1 MADKLH
7 RPAAR
12 HPAARHSAAKGDSR
26 LPRFSFE
33 YFPPATPAAE
43 ERFRDTVQ
51 RLGALAP
58 DFVSVTYG
66 AGGTTQERTFKAID
80 WVRRETAQEPAA
92 HLTCVGADRA
102 KIDAIAEGYW
112 QAGVR
117 RLVALRGDP
126 PKGSSGYVPHP
137 QGYAYAAD
145 LVAGLKRVADFDI
158 SVAAFPEV
166 HPEARDAAAD
176 LDNLKRKI
184 DAGASRAITQFFFD
198 PDHYLRFVDRAR
210 AVGIKV
216 PIIPGILPI
225 VNFERTCQMAES
237 CKAAIPHW
245 LLDLYADLEDDNEVR
260 FPIAVSV
267 AVELCRYLMARGV
280 EEFHVYTLNR
290 ADLTAALCRLLRNDA
305 RAREIHIDEPLL
317 LAGGLS

>member
-1 MADKLH
+1 MADIIRKSAT
-7 RPAAR
+7 AAIN
-12 HPAARHSAAKGDSR
+12 PPKGASA

-33 YFPPATPAAE
+33 FFPPATPAAE
-43 ERFRDTVQ
+43 A
-51 RLGALAP
+51 RLRESAQKLAALQP

-80 WVRRETAQEPAA
+80 WVRRETDLEPAA
-92 HLTCVGADRA
+92 HLTCVGASRDQ
-102 KIDAIAEGYW
+102 IDAIARQYW
-112 QAGVR
+112 DAGVR
-117 RLVALRGDP
+117 RIVALRGDA
-126 PKGSSGYVPHP
+126 PKGSEGYEPHP
-137 QGYAYAAD
+137 EGYAYAAD

-158 SVAAFPEV
+158 SVSAYPEV

-198 PDHYLRFVDRAR
+198 PDDFLRFVDRAQ
-210 AVGIKV
+210 AAGITA

-225 VNFERTCQMAES
+225 VNFDRTRQMAES
-237 CKAAIPHW
+237 CKAAMPRW
-245 LLDLYADLEDDNEVR
+245 LIDLYRDLEEDAEVR
-260 FPIAVSV
+260 FPVAVSV
-267 AVELCRYLMARGV
+267 AVELCRYLTARGV
-280 EEFHVYTLNR
+280 EDFHIYTLNR

-305 RAREIHIDEPLL
+305 AARAFHVEEPML

>member
-1 MADKLH
+1 MTAPRRRSVTD
-7 RPAAR
+7 RSFAQ
-12 HPAARHSAAKGDSR
+12 KGHA

-43 ERFRDTVQ
+43 ERFRDTVL

-58 DFVSVTYG
+58 EFVSVTYG
-66 AGGTTQERTFKAID
+66 AGGTTQERTFKTID
-80 WVRRETAQEPAA
+80 WVRRETDQLPAA
-92 HLTCVGADRA
+92 HLTCVGASRA
-102 KIDAIAEGYW
+102 AIDAIAEGYW

-126 PKGSSGYVPHP
+126 PKGTSGYAPHP
-137 QGYAYAAD
+137 EGYAYAAD

-176 LDNLKRKI
+176 LDNLKRKL

-198 PDHYLRFVDRAR
+198 PDDYLRFVDRAR
-210 AVGIKV
+210 AAGIQA

-225 VNFERTCQMAES
+225 VNFERTCQMAGT
-237 CKAAIPHW
+237 CKAAIPQW
-245 LLDLYADLEDDNEVR
+245 LRDLYADLEDDNEVR
-260 FPIAVSV
+260 FPVAVSV
-267 AVELCRYLMARGV
+267 AAELCRYLMAHGV

-305 RAREIHIDEPLL
+305 GARAFHTEEPLRM
-317 LAGGLS
+317 AGGLS

>member
-1 MADKLH
+1 MTDSIH
-7 RPAAR
+7 RTAAKPR
-12 HPAARHSAAKGDSR
+12 TVTKGDSL

-43 ERFRDTVQ
+43 ERFRDTVV

-66 AGGTTQERTFKAID
+66 AGGTTQERTFRAID

-92 HLTCVGADRA
+92 HLTCVGASRA
-102 KIDAIAEGYW
+102 QIDAIAEKYW
-112 QAGVR
+112 ESGVR
-117 RLVALRGDP
+117 RIVAIRGDA
-126 PKGSSGYVPHP
+126 PKGSSGYQPHP
-137 QGYAYAAD
+137 EGYAYAAD

-158 SVAAFPEV
+158 SVSAYPEV

-198 PDHYLRFVDRAR
+198 PDDYLRFIDRAR
-210 AVGIKV
+210 AAGIRA
-216 PIIPGILPI
+216 PIVPGILPI
-225 VNFERTCQMAES
+225 VNFDRTRQMAES
-237 CKAAIPHW
+237 CKAAMPRW
-245 LLDLYADLEDDNEVR
+245 LIDLYAELEDDNEVR
-260 FPIAVSV
+260 FPVAVSV
-267 AVELCRYLMARGV
+267 AAELCRYLLARGV
-280 EEFHVYTLNR
+280 EDFHIYTLNR
-290 ADLTAALCRLLRNDA
+290 ADLTAALCRLLRSDRRS
-305 RAREIHIDEPLL
+305 RAFPVAEPRL

>member
-1 MADKLH
+1 MAEKFRRAATDH
-7 RPAAR
+7 R
-12 HPAARHSAAKGDSR
+12 SAAKGGSC

-43 ERFRDTVQ
+43 ERFRDTVR

-92 HLTCVGADRA
+92 HLTCVGASRA
-102 KIDAIAEGYW
+102 EIDAIAEGYW
-112 QAGVR
+112 AAGVR
-117 RLVALRGDP
+117 RIVAIRGDA

-158 SVAAFPEV
+158 SVSAYPEV
-166 HPEARDAAAD
+166 HPEARSAAAD
-176 LDNLKRKI
+176 LDNLKRKL
-184 DAGASRAITQFFFD
+184 DAGASRAMTQFFFD
-198 PDHYLRFVDRAR
+198 PDDYLRFVDRAR
-210 AVGIKV
+210 AAGITA
-216 PIIPGILPI
+216 PIVPGILPI
-225 VNFERTCQMAES
+225 VNFERTRQMAES
-237 CKAAIPHW
+237 CKAALPRW
-245 LLDLYADLEDDNEVR
+245 LVELYADLEDDSEVR
-260 FPIAVSV
+260 FPVAVSV
-267 AVELCRYLMARGV
+267 AVELCRYLRARGV
-280 EEFHVYTLNR
+280 EEFHIYTLNR

-305 RAREIHIDEPLL
+305 LARDIRIEEPML

>member
-1 MADKLH
+1 MADKL
-7 RPAAR
+7 RRAPFKEAS
-12 HPAARHSAAKGDSR
+12 P

-43 ERFRDTVQ
+43 ERFRNTVR

-80 WVRRETAQEPAA
+80 WVRQETAQEPAA
-92 HLTCVGADRA
+92 HLTCVGASRA
-102 KIDAIAEGYW
+102 QIDAIAAGYW

-126 PKGSSGYVPHP
+126 PKGSSGYLPHP
-137 QGYAYAAD
+137 EGYAYAAD

-158 SVAAFPEV
+158 SVSAYPEV

-198 PDHYLRFVDRAR
+198 PDDFLRFVDRAR
-210 AVGIKV
+210 AAGIKA

-225 VNFERTCQMAES
+225 VNFERTRQMAET
-237 CKAAIPHW
+237 CKAALPRW
-245 LLDLYADLEDDNEVR
+245 LVELYADLEDDDEVR
-260 FPIAVSV
+260 FPVAVSV
-267 AVELCRYLMARGV
+267 AAELCRYLMGRGV
-280 EEFHVYTLNR
+280 EEFHIYTLNR

-305 RAREIHIDEPLL
+305 RARAIDIEEPML